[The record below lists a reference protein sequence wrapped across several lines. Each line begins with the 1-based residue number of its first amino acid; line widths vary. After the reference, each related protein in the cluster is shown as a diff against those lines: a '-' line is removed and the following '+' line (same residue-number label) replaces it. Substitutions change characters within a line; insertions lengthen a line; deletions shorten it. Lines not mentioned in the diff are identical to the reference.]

1 MEHDLTLRITVSVHQ
16 GWERISLDECVIEM
30 TAESDALER
39 LAQVCGSAVQGTA
52 DKAVRAAS
60 AELARIA
67 AEEAE
72 AEGASPPPG
81 TKAIIDAVPD
91 DDMRF

>member
-16 GWERISLDECVIEM
+16 GWQRISECVIEM